1 MERRRRQRRE
11 GLLWQNRVLYSCF
24 LPVFYPRLLI
34 DTDMAYLRP
43 RIYLLASHI
52 ECSRGARGE
61 LSFGSYPRATTHC
74 GVSPLGAIAKRCASA
89 LLRFVPHLS
98 QARLSSTSTLLSHTN
113 STTTEQYYSTDIFCT
128 ALSLSRVPS
137 ANASGF
143 APSHRQA
150 LRLRLSRLGLV
161 ASGRRQSASGRRAPQ
176 PAFPP

>member
-1 MERRRRQRRE
+1 M
-11 GLLWQNRVLYSCF
+11 VLAAH
-24 LPVFYPRLLI
+24 RLRGFVSS
-34 DTDMAYLRP
+34 ASASS
-43 RIYLLASHI
+43 LAEEQGGKYRLAHTH
-52 ECSRGARGE
+52 A
-61 LSFGSYPRATTHC
+61 LSTPS
-74 GVSPLGAIAKRCASA
+74 LGAIAKRCASA

-128 ALSLSRVPS
+128 ALSLSHVPS
-137 ANASGF
+137 ADASGF

-176 PAFPP
+176 PEFPP